1 MSSKKMGGREE
12 TLPPENRKRKENTS
26 MKTPLGG
33 LSRGC
38 AVGLSGDL
46 SPASA
51 PLPLRTLCLYISTSA
66 PPKSEGTLN
75 VRETICG

>member
-1 MSSKKMGGREE
+1 MSSKKMGGREKTCRLKQE
-12 TLPPENRKRKENTS
+12 KKENTS

-33 LSRGC
+33 LSRGY
-38 AVGLSGDL
+38 AVGSSGDL